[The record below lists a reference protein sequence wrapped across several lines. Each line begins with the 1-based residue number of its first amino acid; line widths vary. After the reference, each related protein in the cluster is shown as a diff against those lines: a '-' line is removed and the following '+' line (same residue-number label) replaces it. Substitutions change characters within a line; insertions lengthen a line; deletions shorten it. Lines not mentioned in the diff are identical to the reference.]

1 MAASTGHWR
10 RRVWA
15 RLSRWHLTMG
25 IEAVIVWASVY
36 FAVAGNATFW
46 KAALSAPLDIRRV
59 LSLLAL
65 VVAAHG
71 ILLGLLLWP
80 RLWRGV
86 LTILIVVAA
95 VAGHYMGDYGIYI
108 DADMVRNVL
117 NTDWRE
123 AHELVGWDLALPL
136 AGAMPVLFLVSRIRL
151 VPHNWRR
158 MVVARIVLLSAMC
171 LLGTLGVVVSLQAMS
186 AFVRNRREMRYLVTP
201 ANVIVSL
208 AKVVSEE
215 PPGKARVQLPIG
227 EDATRVPTA
236 EAHRPRLLVLVV
248 GETARAVDWG
258 LGGYARQTTPALAGR
273 DVVNYPDVRACG
285 SSTEVSLP
293 CMFSPYGRRDY
304 DEMAIRGHQSVLHVL
319 QRAGVRVLWRDNQ
332 SGCKGV
338 CDGLEVEDRHDR
350 RDPGLC
356 DGDRCYDLIL
366 VDGLA
371 AAARRHHGDQV
382 VVLHMLG
389 NHGPT
394 YAERYPPEFA
404 RWRPACA
411 TSDLGRCQRGQ
422 IVNAYDN
429 ALLYTDHVLGETIDA
444 LAGMGDYDTAMLYV
458 SDHGESLGERGL
470 FLHGMPY
477 AIAPDEQ
484 LQVPMVAWFS
494 PGWRRATGLDMA
506 CVRQHANAAYSH
518 DNLFRTLL
526 GLAGVQTRLYQPALD
541 LYSQCR
547 AH

>member
-1 MAASTGHWR
+1 
-10 RRVWA
+10 
-15 RLSRWHLTMG
+15 MG

-36 FAVAGNATFW
+36 FAVVANAAFW
-46 KAALSAPLDIRRV
+46 KAALPAPPDIGWT

-71 ILLGLLLWP
+71 LLLGLLLWP

-86 LTILIVVAA
+86 LMVLIVVAA
-95 VAGHYMGDYGIYI
+95 IAGHYIGGYGIYI

-123 AHELVGWDLALPL
+123 AHELVGWDVAVPL
-136 AGAMPVLFLVSRIRL
+136 AGALPALFLVSRIRL
-151 VPHNWRR
+151 VPHTWRR
-158 MVVARIVLLSAMC
+158 MLVARIVLLLAMC
-171 LLGTLGVVVSLQAMS
+171 LLGTLGAAASLRAMI
-186 AFVRNRREMRYLVTP
+186 AFVRNQREVRYLVTP

-215 PPGKARVQLPIG
+215 PPGRARVQLPIG
-227 EDATRVPTA
+227 EDATRVAAA

-248 GETARAVDWG
+248 GETARAANWG
-258 LGGYARQTTPALAGR
+258 LGGYARQTTPELAGR

-293 CMFSPYGRRDY
+293 CMFSRYGRRHY
-304 DEMAIRGHQSVLHVL
+304 DEAAIRGHQSVLHML

-338 CDGLEVEDRHDR
+338 CDGLEVEDLHAR

-371 AAARRHHGDQV
+371 DAARRHRGDQV

-404 RWRPACA
+404 RWRPACT
-411 TSDLGRCQRGQ
+411 TSDLGQCARSR

-429 ALLYTDHVLGETIDA
+429 ALLYTDHVLGATIDA
-444 LAGMGDYDTAMLYV
+444 LAGMADYDTAMLYV

-477 AIAPDEQ
+477 PIAPDEQ

-494 PGWRRATGLDMA
+494 PGWQRATGLDMA
-506 CVRQHANAAYSH
+506 CVRQHATAAYSH
-518 DNLFRTLL
+518 DNLFHTLL
-526 GLAGVQTRLYQPALD
+526 GLAGVQTRLYQPAMD
-541 LYSQCR
+541 LYRPCR
-547 AH
+547 GN